1 MLCFRVSEFPTIY
14 HSTLILMLSKLMGRT
29 HNRMKSLKITLVLFF
44 LFSNLFST
52 TMNAQTGNFP
62 EAYKNFKTVYEQELK
77 RAGVVG
83 GSFVFLKDNKILAR
97 EFYDSANVEKNQKVD
112 ENTIYHWAS
121 NTKPFTG
128 IAIMQLRDRNL
139 LKLDDSVV
147 KYLPELE
154 RVHNPFGKMSD
165 ITIRRILNHTAG
177 FRNST
182 FPYKNGKDWQPFEPT
197 RYEQI
202 EAMLPFTEILFKPGS
217 KYSYSNLGI
226 VFLGQIIERISG
238 DDYEVYVDKN
248 ILKPLGMYQSYFDT
262 TPYHLLK
269 HRSHSY
275 YIENGKRTEGRFDAD
290 SGITV
295 SNSGLNSPL
304 PDMIKYLNFLIG
316 DASKQ
321 QVYDGILKRSSLEE
335 MFQSTIAAAL
345 DANGNAGFST
355 DIGLIYFLDKQN
367 GEIFLGHGG
376 DQNGFISY
384 LEFNPKKRTASIL
397 VFNTNIILSDNT
409 SPEKDTVGKLRKAV
423 RELHESV
430 KN

>member
-1 MLCFRVSEFPTIY
+1 MKYTK
-14 HSTLILMLSKLMGRT
+14 STLVFLLI
-29 HNRMKSLKITLVLFF
+29 FF
-44 LFSNLFST
+44 GLFST
-52 TMNAQTGNFP
+52 KMNAQNDKFSA
-62 EAYKNFKTVYEQELK
+62 ESDKFKIFYERELK
-77 RAGVVG
+77 QNEIVG
-83 GSFVFLKDNKILAR
+83 SSFVFLKGNKILA
-97 EFYDSANVEKNQKVD
+97 ENFYGFQNLEKNQKTD

-128 IAIMQLRDRNL
+128 IAIMQLRDRGL
-139 LKLDDSVV
+139 LKLDDPVT

-154 RVHNPFGKMSD
+154 KVHDPFGKMSE
-165 ITIRRILNHTAG
+165 ITIRNLLNHTAG

-197 RYEQI
+197 KYSQV
-202 EAMLPFTEILFKPGS
+202 EAMLPFTEILFKPGT

-248 ILKPLGMYQSYFDT
+248 ILKPLEMYRSYFDA

-269 HRSHSY
+269 NRSHSY
-275 YIENGKRTEGRFDAD
+275 YIEDGKRAAGRFDAD

-316 DASKQ
+316 DENKKEI
-321 QVYDGILKRSSLEE
+321 YEGILKRSSLKE
-335 MFQSTIAAAL
+335 MFRPTISAPL
-345 DANGNAGFST
+345 DANENKNFTT
-355 DIGLIYFLDKQN
+355 DIGLIFFLDKQN
-367 GEIFLGHGG
+367 GEIYLGHGG

-384 LEFNPKKRTASIL
+384 IEFNPKKRTASIL
-397 VFNTNIILSDNT
+397 VFNTNLILPDNT
-409 SPEKDTVGKLRKAV
+409 PPEKDMVGKLRKAV
-423 RELHESV
+423 RRLHNVE
-430 KN
+430 